1 MVDAEKT
8 VFMYIMFDSNLHI
21 KIVDRIILT
30 FFLAIFIFPFQT
42 RAQNSEVVA
51 EKGDGIY
58 RLLTRNG
65 LSYSEN
71 LDSFIELNKEILGKE
86 NTLIAGEKYKLP
98 NSADVKSSPAAVPAK
113 STGKIM
119 HFDIFG
125 KKYADVEVNSNELKG
140 AVYYLVSGHGGPDP
154 GAIGKYNG
162 NLICEDEYAYD
173 VTLRVAR
180 NLIEKGATVY
190 MITKDNNDGIRDDS
204 FLKPDKDERCYP
216 NQRIPLNQTK
226 RLRQRTDAVNKLYKE
241 HRNSFQRMIII
252 HVDSRSQS
260 ENIDVFFYHDKRSET
275 GEKAARTLQ
284 KTFQQK
290 YNEHQPG
297 RGYGG
302 SVSERNL
309 YVLKNTYPPA
319 VYIELANVNHQRD
332 IQRIIITDNRQA
344 VANWLTLGLV
354 TDFQNNK

>member
-1 MVDAEKT
+1 
-8 VFMYIMFDSNLHI
+8 MFESNLHI
-21 KIVDRIILT
+21 KSDSRIILT
-30 FFLAIFIFPFQT
+30 FFLFFFTFPLIVP
-42 RAQNSEVVA
+42 AQNTEVIA

-71 LDSFIELNKEILGKE
+71 LDSFIALNKENLGNE
-86 NTLIAGEKYKLP
+86 NSLIAGRKYILP
-98 NSADVKSSPAAVPAK
+98 GAAESAKKPSAEPAK
-113 STGKIM
+113 STGKMM

-125 KKYADVEVNSNELKG
+125 DKYADVEIESSDLQG

-154 GAIGKYNG
+154 GAIGKYKG
-162 NLICEDEYAYD
+162 HAICEDEYAYD

-180 NLIEKGATVY
+180 NLISKGATVY
-190 MITKDNNDGIRDDS
+190 MIVKDSNDGIRDDS
-204 FLKPDKDERCYP
+204 FLKPDKDEVCYP
-216 NQRIPLNQTK
+216 NLSMPLNQTK
-226 RLRQRTDAVNKLYKE
+226 RLRQRTDAVNKLYAQNKK
-241 HRNSFQRMIII
+241 SFQRMVVI

-275 GEKAARTLQ
+275 GEKAAKTLQ

-297 RGYGG
+297 RGYNGT
-302 SVSERNL
+302 VSSRNL
-309 YVLKNTYPPA
+309 YVMKYSYPPT

-332 IQRIIITDNRQA
+332 IQRIILADNRQA
-344 VANWLTLGLV
+344 VANWLTQGLV
-354 TDFQNNK
+354 TDFRTNK